1 MNAAPSAP
9 YIPLNLNS
17 FFFWKDYFTL
27 QIIIIMID
35 SVGTSK
41 TCVENSDFPRE
52 FSTNNNAVSCL
63 RFVFIWSLFEAEGK
77 TVKTNEVNSD
87 NSRAKTYFYMENF
100 IKSKWA
106 ILSIWHQM
114 VNLWI
119 IWKNREQVKLLIF
132 TYATSCLE
140 LVLHWLFLIF
150 DSSRSGNF

>member
-1 MNAAPSAP
+1 
-9 YIPLNLNS
+9 
-17 FFFWKDYFTL
+17 
-27 QIIIIMID
+27 MID

-106 ILSIWHQM
+106 ILSMHLTSNGESLNYLKEPRTSEVTYFYLCDFVLGAYVILAFFDFWFITKWQFLKLSHNITCAIDQG
-114 VNLWI
+114 NY
-119 IWKNREQVKLLIF
+119 KTDRES
-132 TYATSCLE
+132 Y
-140 LVLHWLFLIF
+140 
-150 DSSRSGNF
+150 